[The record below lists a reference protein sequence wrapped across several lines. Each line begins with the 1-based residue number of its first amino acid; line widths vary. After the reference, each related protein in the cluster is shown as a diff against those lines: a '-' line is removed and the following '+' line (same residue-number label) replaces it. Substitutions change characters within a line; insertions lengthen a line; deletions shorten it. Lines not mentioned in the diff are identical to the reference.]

1 MTGVSR
7 KGLVVVGAVA
17 AAGTLSLV
25 LVLTGVL
32 PLLPQPEGGVCAGCP
47 PGPTFVVGNPL
58 SSSCPSG
65 GTFAATG
72 CSTGEFV
79 YDLTIE
85 TSTVTFGDVLFH
97 IETPN
102 GTVYVATGGPSGFS
116 VLNLREAIVAQY
128 SAPGGEMSMN
138 AGWTYATEVNA
149 TTPLTSLYTVLVDM
163 GTTNPEGQ
171 GYSFVSEI
179 SGSIPGTSILPL
191 D

>member
-7 KGLVVVGAVA
+7 KSLVVVGAVA
-17 AAGTLSLV
+17 AAGTISLV
-25 LVLTGVL
+25 LVLTGAL
-32 PLLPQPEGGVCAGCP
+32 PFLPQSEFRVCAGCP
-47 PGPTFVVGNPL
+47 PGPTFVVGNPS

-65 GTFAATG
+65 GTFVTTG
-72 CSTGEFV
+72 CSPGEFV

-97 IETPN
+97 IETTN
-102 GTVYVATGGPSGFS
+102 GTVYVATGGPAGFS
-116 VLNLREAIVAQY
+116 MLDLRGVIVAQY
-128 SAPGGEMSMN
+128 SAPGGEMLMSS
-138 AGWTYATEVNA
+138 GWTYGAGDNA

-163 GTTNPEGQ
+163 GTTNPVGR

-179 SGSIPGTSILPL
+179 SGDIPGMSILPL